1 MGQTENGAAI
11 FDAHILSL
19 EDPAL
24 IQKARQSIF
33 GNGVNAEKAWETA
46 VDQMING
53 YRSIDS
59 SYLRARAV
67 DLMEL
72 KASVLRILLGDEP
85 FTFSL
90 DKSGVVVAAEL
101 GPSDIARLEHDKVL
115 GICTA
120 FGGAA
125 SHGAILARALD
136 IPAVVGIGP
145 EILRFAQG
153 NLLVLDGN
161 KGSVWVDPDD
171 VDRFRLEQKSW
182 LKSRRVHLQKVEKPA
197 VTRDGKR
204 VRVAANISSVIEVE
218 TALKYGAD
226 GIGVLRTEFLFLK
239 RSTPPSEDEQVRAYQ
254 ELARRLGNR
263 PLVIRTL
270 DAGGD
275 KPLPYVGA
283 RPTVNPFLGQRGIRL
298 CLENSDLFITQ
309 LRAILRIGQ
318 GCCTK
323 LLLPMVS
330 TLQEIRRTKEYL
342 RTAREELG
350 RAGISSDQSMEIGIM
365 IEVPSSVM
373 LADRLAR
380 EVDFF
385 SIGTNDLSQY
395 IMASDRTDDR
405 LSSLSDALGPAV
417 LRSIQHTVMAAHESG
432 IWVGLCGEIA
442 GDVVA
447 IPVLLGLGIDELS
460 MNPLSIPDVKRVINR
475 ITMKRAEGIAKDV
488 LDFDSAAEVRKALK
502 ARFFR

>member
-1 MGQTENGAAI
+1 
-11 FDAHILSL
+11 
-19 EDPAL
+19 
-24 IQKARQSIF
+24 
-33 GNGVNAEKAWETA
+33 
-46 VDQMING
+46 
-53 YRSIDS
+53 
-59 SYLRARAV
+59 
-67 DLMEL
+67 
-72 KASVLRILLGDEP
+72 
-85 FTFSL
+85 
-90 DKSGVVVAAEL
+90 
-101 GPSDIARLEHDKVL
+101 
-115 GICTA
+115 
-120 FGGAA
+120 
-125 SHGAILARALD
+125 
-136 IPAVVGIGP
+136 
-145 EILRFAQG
+145 
-153 NLLVLDGN
+153 
-161 KGSVWVDPDD
+161 
-171 VDRFRLEQKSW
+171 
-182 LKSRRVHLQKVEKPA
+182 
-197 VTRDGKR
+197 
-204 VRVAANISSVIEVE
+204 
-218 TALKYGAD
+218 
-226 GIGVLRTEFLFLK
+226 
-239 RSTPPSEDEQVRAYQ
+239 
-254 ELARRLGNR
+254 
-263 PLVIRTL
+263 
-270 DAGGD
+270 
-275 KPLPYVGA
+275 
-283 RPTVNPFLGQRGIRL
+283 
-298 CLENSDLFITQ
+298 
-309 LRAILRIGQ
+309 
-318 GCCTK
+318 
-323 LLLPMVS
+323 MVS